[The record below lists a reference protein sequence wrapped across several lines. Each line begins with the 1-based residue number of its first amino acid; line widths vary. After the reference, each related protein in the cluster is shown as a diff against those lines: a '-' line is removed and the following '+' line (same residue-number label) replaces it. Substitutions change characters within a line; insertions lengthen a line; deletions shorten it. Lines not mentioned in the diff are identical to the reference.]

1 MLSHEYEYEYE
12 FIPPTEVRVALSCLQ
27 KRQIGAYP

>member
-1 MLSHEYEYEYE
+1 MYEYE